1 MYEYKCKMVKVVDG
15 DTVDVDIDLGFGVW
29 MRDQRIRLYGIDT
42 PESRTSDDQ
51 EKIYGLAAKDLL
63 NLKGEP
69 FLEID
74 ISENVDAKER
84 LKSKGFKTV
93 PQIFYSDG
101 EHYGNYHDLEKK
113 YV

>member
-1 MYEYKCKMVKVVDG
+1 MFTIYTKPDCNYCVK
-15 DTVDVDIDLGFGVW
+15 
-29 MRDQRIRLYGIDT
+29 
-42 PESRTSDDQ
+42 
-51 EKIYGLAAKDLL
+51 ANDLL